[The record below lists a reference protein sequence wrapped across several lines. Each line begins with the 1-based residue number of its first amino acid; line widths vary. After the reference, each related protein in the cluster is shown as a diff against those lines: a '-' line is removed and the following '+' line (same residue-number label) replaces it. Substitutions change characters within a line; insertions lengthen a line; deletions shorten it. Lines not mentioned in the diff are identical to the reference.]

1 MVAQASESLEG
12 RMISDKKLP
21 KPVDELDS
29 HFKTRHPAPPD
40 EAKEER
46 RNQGKRMIPMG
57 ITRLMN

>member
-1 MVAQASESLEG
+1 
-12 RMISDKKLP
+12 MIPGKKLS
-21 KPVDELDS
+21 KVVSGLDS